1 MDAKHTS
8 TRNSSRWM
16 FWHRG
21 RSAEELEADARVER
35 WKATWLE
42 GAQSAWQLQS
52 SASNPYTTGL
62 ERSAW
67 NAGWTWAQEHPDR
80 RDREASRLAHPRRRA
95 ADRTVQASLK
105 RAATIGATG
114 LTVLAI
120 STAVRR
126 WMKHQRPERMD

>member
-8 TRNSSRWM
+8 TRHPSRWM
-16 FWHRG
+16 FWHRS
-21 RSAEELEADARVER
+21 RAADDLEADARVEL
-35 WKATWLE
+35 WKATWLK
-42 GAQSAWQLQS
+42 GAQSAWQQS
-52 SASNPYTTGL
+52 SASNPYASGL

-67 NAGWTWAQEHPDR
+67 NAGWRWAQEHPDR
-80 RDREASRLAHPRRRA
+80 RAREVSRLAHPRRRA
-95 ADRTVQASLK
+95 GDRTVQGSLK
-105 RAATIGATG
+105 RAAAIGATG